1 MKMIAGRK
9 EGIGWVSEHE
19 RARKLEC
26 MSWVF
31 VRLGA
36 CESVCLRGCVCG
48 REGLCMGRACV
59 YGRER
64 RGPVCVGARVCV
76 CVFGGRACACVCEDL
91 CVWRE
96 CVCGGNVCVDKA
108 SERGPRGQDSKPFY
122 VTRWKVLS
130 KGFRQNNLTHQSS
143 WLPSEACSLLW
154 LQQFRSIICRV
165 SSHFLQAVLS
175 TFRSGPQIGQKPYNA
190 ALPPLLHQ
198 EQCKEHFSFHTS
210 SLV

>member
-9 EGIGWVSEHE
+9 EGRNKMSEW
-19 RARKLEC
+19 ARKSEKIRVHDVGVC
-26 MSWVF
+26 ARGSVRVCVF
-31 VRLGA
+31 AWL
-36 CESVCLRGCVCG
+36 CVW
-48 REGLCMGRACV
+48 A
-59 YGRER
+59 
-64 RGPVCVGARVCV
+64 RGPVYGEGMCVWKGEVRVCV
-76 CVFGGRACACVCEDL
+76 CVFRGRSCVC
-91 CVWRE
+91 VGSS
-96 CVCGGNVCVDKA
+96 CVCGGNVCVDKE

-175 TFRSGPQIGQKPYNA
+175 TFRSGPQIGQNPDNA

-198 EQCKEHFSFHTS
+198 EQCKELFSFHSS